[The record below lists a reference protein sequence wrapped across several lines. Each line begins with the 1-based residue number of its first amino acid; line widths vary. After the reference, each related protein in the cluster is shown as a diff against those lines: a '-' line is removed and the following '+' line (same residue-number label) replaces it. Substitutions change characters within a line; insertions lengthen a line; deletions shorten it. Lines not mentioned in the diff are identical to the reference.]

1 MTWQPDW
8 QYLHAHMLWLHE
20 VIREHLDAGEIT
32 EAEAR
37 LRECEEILR
46 QLEMWTQGR
55 GLD

>member
-8 QYLHAHMLWLHE
+8 QYLHQHMLWLHE
-20 VIREHLDAGEIT
+20 VIRDHLDAGEIP

-46 QLEMWTQGR
+46 QLEIWTQGR